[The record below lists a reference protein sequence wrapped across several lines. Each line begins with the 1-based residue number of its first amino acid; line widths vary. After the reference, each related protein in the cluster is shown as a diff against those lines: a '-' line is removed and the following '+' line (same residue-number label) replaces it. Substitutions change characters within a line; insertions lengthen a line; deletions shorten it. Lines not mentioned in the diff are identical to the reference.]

1 MVNKE
6 SYLPIIVMISE
17 TCFSVFMLFTLNTL
31 WLVMLMEQH
40 ISVARFMIPNAK
52 IVQSGEL
59 QLCYKL
65 LSFTEL

>member
-6 SYLPIIVMISE
+6 GYLPIIVMISE
-17 TCFSVFMLFTLNTL
+17 NCFFVFMLLALNTL
-31 WLVMLMEQH
+31 WLVMLMERH
-40 ISVARFMIPNAK
+40 ISGAQFMMPNAK
-52 IVQSGEL
+52 TVQSGEL